1 MKFRNS
7 VHIAIDNFSSIFKLV
22 LYTVITCGICFSFIY
37 LILKLGLNSIIHS
50 AELQE
55 LRSLTVEF
63 LRALISGNSGFL
75 STFQENFAEVF
86 KSFLQ
91 LLNVKSGSIIG
102 SIIGVCCMYLLM
114 RFVLGLAQF
123 ALADNINDRARMLA
137 RTKFFVSFT
146 RSIGK
151 ASLYQLI
158 YVPLSFL
165 YDALVIVLCWFLFF
179 YVPSLFMAHAFLSV
193 LAALSLML
201 ATVLCMQALKL
212 TLISN
217 WIPSVISGGMSV
229 TAGFRASLKCKKNF
243 WKRLGIFVVS
253 NYIVFAVNFLFA
265 LCTFGSAFILTFP
278 MSIIFVLCL
287 QFVMYYEDNGLKYF
301 ISPRKIAG
309 DAPND
314 LGE

>member
-7 VHIAIDNFSSIFKLV
+7 VHIAIDNFSSVFKLV

-37 LILKLGLNSIIHS
+37 LILKLGLNSILNS

-55 LRSLTVEF
+55 LRGMTVAF
-63 LRALISGNSGFL
+63 IRALISGDSEFL
-75 STFQENFAEVF
+75 SKFQENFAEAL
-86 KSFLQ
+86 KSFL
-91 LLNVKSGSIIG
+91 LLLDTKSGSIIG
-102 SIIGVCCMYLLM
+102 SVIGVCCMYLLM

-123 ALADNINDRARMLA
+123 SLADNINDRARMLA
-137 RTKFFVSFT
+137 RTRFYVSFT
-146 RSIGK
+146 RSLGK

-165 YDALVIVLCWFLFF
+165 YDAFVLVLCWFLFF

-201 ATVLCMQALKL
+201 AAVICLEALKL

-217 WIPSVISGGMSV
+217 WIPSVLTGGTSV
-229 TAGFRASLKCKKNF
+229 TAGFRASLKSKKNF
-243 WKRLGIFVVS
+243 WKRLGTFVVS
-253 NYIVFAVNFLFA
+253 NYIVFVVNVLFA
-265 LCTFGSAFILTFP
+265 LCTLGSALVLTVP
-278 MSIIFVLCL
+278 MSLIFVLCL
-287 QFVMYYEDNGLKYF
+287 QFVIYYEDNGLKYF
-301 ISPRKIAG
+301 ISPNKIAG
-309 DAPND
+309 DSPSE